1 MHARTHAH
9 THARTERAQR
19 CVMVRLQSARAVGHS
34 GSAKSRRHNAIAE
47 LTGARWRRR
56 SATPPGLRSERT
68 AQQTGCNTDR
78 FNSDGCDTSALRMQH
93 VKPTMHDAARR
104 NTAACCAAQHTLD
117 FSCSLRAYAAGAARL
132 DAGVVVDSDSAFGAE
147 NSQMREYSGAAR
159 SHQAIIRHMPR
170 QRAPQMRR
178 VVRVLVRRPRPTDRS
193 VVSSESGH
201 VCTQCM

>member
-1 MHARTHAH
+1 MHTRMHARTHAH

-68 AQQTGCNTDR
+68 AQHTGCNTDR

-104 NTAACCAAQHTLD
+104 GTAACCAAQHTLD

-132 DAGVVVDSDSAFGAE
+132 DAGCGRLGLGVWRREFANARVQRR
-147 NSQMREYSGAAR
+147 SQVASGN
-159 SHQAIIRHMPR
+159 H
-170 QRAPQMRR
+170 
-178 VVRVLVRRPRPTDRS
+178 
-193 VVSSESGH
+193 
-201 VCTQCM
+201 